1 MRKTIIL
8 FFSLFFPIS
17 ASAHVCNTIS
27 NIEGFDYLRL
37 FNNAIMN
44 TKPIDYYIFS
54 SKCKKNCIYKNLNN
68 KNLRHSTINNNIS
81 VFDSN
86 SVATIIIDSSDENM
100 ISGYL
105 TCSSNNKRSYISFP
119 IRMNDRKVTLD
130 LQTEDQK
137 NITRII
143 NFHGYKKK
151 EYFLLIKELEGKATT
166 KNKIVGFTD
175 YSSIYKRKRY
185 SIKISNLSGSGDFIL
200 IIEKL
205 K

>member
-1 MRKTIIL
+1 MKKIILLFSSL
-8 FFSLFFPIS
+8 FFSIY
-17 ASAHVCNTIS
+17 ASAHVCTTIS
-27 NIEGFDYLRL
+27 SIEGFDYSRL

-54 SKCKKNCIYKNLNN
+54 SQCKKNCIYKNLNN
-68 KNLRHSTINNNIS
+68 KNLRYSTVNNNIS

-86 SVATIIIDSSDENM
+86 SVATIIIDSLDNDI

-105 TCSSNNKRSYISFP
+105 ICSSNNKRSYISFP
-119 IRMNDRKVTLD
+119 IRINARKVTLD
-130 LQTEDQK
+130 LQTEDRK
-137 NITRII
+137 KITRII
-143 NFHGYKKK
+143 NFHRYSKK
-151 EYFLLIKELEGKATT
+151 EHFLLIKELEGKATT